1 MNEIKDKFAI
11 PIIGMISS
19 RKSTFLNSLLGIDV
33 LETKDD
39 VIKKFVCIIR
49 HNSKLKQPKF
59 YHIKLEKKEDSED
72 YIFIKDGEESEGKQN
87 ILKVISNI
95 NVDETK
101 KAEPE
106 YKNLFYVLE
115 TNITNLSN
123 ENFLNEFDFYDIP
136 GLNEYIKNNESAPS
150 IITTMND
157 ENIESK
163 ENQIEKCDENMRY
176 IRGIFQY
183 IKTKIKF
190 VIIVVDSSNYYKP
203 QNINILK
210 EIYKVINNVEYL
222 KEISKDKIIGKPIYD
237 YLFILNKNDTSYNKK
252 KTIDNCRNFFINNIE
267 PNIFNIEFFVFAPI
281 SSLQLK
287 NEMLIEKNFEN
298 YFRYFFN
305 NFYDKYVIIKESA
318 KEITPDQN
326 ETDTPQIDF
335 KTFLILELT
344 IGLEEKDEKLEKID
358 ELSEDI
364 TNEEFKEV
372 KDIFEKIKTE
382 QKSVIQY
389 GLNFADEDDDDN
401 YSIKVLKSLYKAN
414 KDKIVI
420 PEFSEN
426 TKQILQFFNEFD
438 HEKSKEKQEKLIHTE
453 EEKVTTEEQ
462 AIEEFVNAFHI
473 LQSSVEINESNI
485 LNVLEKDL
493 NRLITIIKNKK
504 KIYIPF
510 FGSSSAGK
518 STILNNIV
526 GYTIFPQAQDECTT
540 RGIILE
546 YSNDV
551 PVLFQC
557 ISRQELDY
565 YCFEK
570 RGYPVGRGFSNIYK
584 YLSSLNSIY
593 ANEEEKCFF
602 ILKTPIQFFDHM
614 QFSEELKSQVCF
626 IDLPGGDTK
635 NNRFNNPTSKDRS
648 IYEKLLKMSSS
659 FIFINKGRALKDTK
673 NINLLQS
680 TFNKICD
687 EIKISNPNENRIE
700 LLKNCLFVI
709 NMFTEL
715 KEEEKDLV
723 KLRKEIVS
731 YLFVDSNPD
740 YENITKA
747 VFIDAKS

>member
-11 PIIGMISS
+11 PVIGMISS
-19 RKSTFLNSLLGIDV
+19 RKSTFLNSLLRIDL

-39 VIKKFVCIIR
+39 VTTKFVCIIR

-95 NVDETK
+95 NVDESK

-106 YKNLFYVLE
+106 YENLFYVLE

-123 ENFLNEFDFYDIP
+123 ENFLNEYDFYDIP
-136 GLNEYIKNNESAPS
+136 GLNEYIKNDESAPS
-150 IITTMND
+150 FITTMNE

-163 ENQIEKCDENMRY
+163 ENQIEKCDENMTY

-190 VIIVVDSSNYYKP
+190 GIIVVDSSNCYKP

-210 EIYKVINNVEYL
+210 EIYKVINNVEDL
-222 KEISKDKIIGKPIYD
+222 EKPIYD

-252 KTIDNCRNFFINNIE
+252 KTIDNCRNFFFIIIE
-267 PNIFNIEFFVFAPI
+267 PNIFNIEFCIFAPI

-389 GLNFADEDDDDN
+389 GLNFEDEDDDDN
-401 YSIKVLKSLYKAN
+401 YSIKILKALYKAY

-420 PEFSEN
+420 PELSEN

-438 HEKSKEKQEKLIHTE
+438 YEKLKEKQEKLIHTE

-473 LQSSVEINESNI
+473 LQSSLEINESNI
-485 LNVLEKDL
+485 L
-493 NRLITIIKNKK
+493 KNLK
-504 KIYIPF
+504 KI
-510 FGSSSAGK
+510 
-518 STILNNIV
+518 
-526 GYTIFPQAQDECTT
+526 
-540 RGIILE
+540 
-546 YSNDV
+546 
-551 PVLFQC
+551 
-557 ISRQELDY
+557 
-565 YCFEK
+565 
-570 RGYPVGRGFSNIYK
+570 
-584 YLSSLNSIY
+584 
-593 ANEEEKCFF
+593 
-602 ILKTPIQFFDHM
+602 
-614 QFSEELKSQVCF
+614 
-626 IDLPGGDTK
+626 
-635 NNRFNNPTSKDRS
+635 
-648 IYEKLLKMSSS
+648 
-659 FIFINKGRALKDTK
+659 
-673 NINLLQS
+673 
-680 TFNKICD
+680 
-687 EIKISNPNENRIE
+687 
-700 LLKNCLFVI
+700 
-709 NMFTEL
+709 
-715 KEEEKDLV
+715 
-723 KLRKEIVS
+723 
-731 YLFVDSNPD
+731 
-740 YENITKA
+740 
-747 VFIDAKS
+747 